1 MDENMQN
8 YDMEAGATMDENMQ
22 NYDMEAGAGA
32 DIPPEAIT
40 KEEDV

>member
-8 YDMEAGATMDENMQ
+8 YDMEAD
-22 NYDMEAGAGA
+22 AGA
-32 DIPPEAIT
+32 DIPPGAIT

>member
-1 MDENMQN
+1 
-8 YDMEAGATMDENMQ
+8 MDENMQ

-40 KEEDV
+40 KEENV

>member
-1 MDENMQN
+1 
-8 YDMEAGATMDENMQ
+8 MDENMQ

-32 DIPPEAIT
+32 DIPPEAIP

>member
-1 MDENMQN
+1 
-8 YDMEAGATMDENMQ
+8 MDENMQ

-32 DIPPEAIT
+32 DIPAEAIT

>member
-8 YDMEAGATMDENMQ
+8 YDMEAGS
-22 NYDMEAGAGA
+22 GA

>member
-8 YDMEAGATMDENMQ
+8 YDMEV
-22 NYDMEAGAGA
+22 GAGA